1 MFDSLSEKLG
11 GILDRL
17 TRRGA
22 LSEADVEAALRE
34 VRRALLEA
42 DVALDV
48 ARAFTDNIKKQAVGV
63 EVMKSVTP
71 GQLVVKIVHDQLVA
85 TLGADSQGI
94 DLAAA
99 PPVAIMMVGLQGSGK
114 TTTTAKLARRLTDR
128 QKRKVLMA
136 SLDVRRPAAMEQLA
150 VLGRE
155 AQIDTLPVVAGQQ
168 PPQIAKRALEA
179 ARLGGYDVVLLDTA
193 GRTTLDDE
201 MMNEA
206 AEVKRAANP
215 HEVLLVAD
223 ALTGQDA
230 VNLARAFDQRV
241 GLTGIVLTRVDG
253 DGRGGAAL
261 SMRAVTN
268 KPIKLIGTGEKLD
281 ALEEFD
287 PARIAGR
294 ILGMGDIVALVE
306 KAAANIDAEKAMR
319 AAEKMRK
326 GKFDLADLREQL
338 QQMQAM
344 GGMGGLLGMMPGVA
358 KMKAQIANAGLDDK
372 LVKRQM
378 AIIDSMTPQERRNPD
393 ILKASR
399 KKRIAAGSGT
409 TPEYINKLLKMH
421 RGMADMMKAMGG
433 AKRGPL
439 AGLGQIMGFGSGGVP
454 TPEQMAEIAKK
465 MPGGALP
472 PGMPGSSLPP
482 TMPKL
487 PPNIPGKF
495 PDCPASAAESF
506 LDCRVCPVSE
516 KRSENVSLIR
526 HSGAPRSGEPG
537 IHTPQRCGLWI
548 PALARS
554 ARSAGMTVLRKG
566 KPEMSLVIRMARAGT
581 KKRPVYHIVV
591 ADSRITARRPLHR
604 AARSFQSA
612 AAEGQD
618 RAAQARSR
626 KGAGLDE
633 EGRAA
638 VRPRHAL
645 PRCRRHRQ
653 AREAQQPGKGD
664 PAQGTQG
671 RGGRSAQGQG
681 SRRRGRQDRR
691 DRQGCRRQGRSGG
704 ELTLR

>member
-11 GILDRL
+11 RILDGL

-22 LSEADVEAALRE
+22 LSEADVDAALRE

-63 EVMKSVTP
+63 EVVKSVTP
-71 GQLVVKIVHDQLVA
+71 GQMVVKIVHDQLIA
-85 TLGADSQGI
+85 TLGGDSQGGNQGI
-94 DLAAA
+94 DLNAA

-114 TTTTAKLARRLTDR
+114 TTTTAKVARRLADR
-128 QKRKVLMA
+128 QKKKVLMA

-155 AQIDTLPVVAGQQ
+155 AGIDTLPVVEGQQ
-168 PPQIAKRALEA
+168 PQQIAKRAIEA

-193 GRTTLDDE
+193 GRTTLDDA

-306 KAAANIDAEKAMR
+306 KATANIDAEKAMR

-326 GKFDLADLREQL
+326 GKFDLGDLREQL
-338 QQMQAM
+338 QQMQGM
-344 GGMGGLLGMMPGVA
+344 GGMSGLLGMMPGVA
-358 KMKAQIANAGLDDK
+358 KMKNQIANAGLDDK
-372 LVKRQM
+372 LLKRQM

-409 TPEYINKLLKMH
+409 TPEAINKLLKMH
-421 RGMADMMKAMGG
+421 RGMSDMMKAMGSG
-433 AKRGPL
+433 KRGPL
-439 AGLGQIMGFGSGGVP
+439 AGLGQMMGFGSAMP
-454 TPEQMAEIAKK
+454 SPEQMKALAEK
-465 MPGGALP
+465 MPGGAAP
-472 PGMPGSSLPP
+472 GGMPALP
-482 TMPKL
+482 KDL
-487 PPNIPGKF
+487 PVGLRQGLPNLPG
-495 PDCPASAAESF
+495 
-506 LDCRVCPVSE
+506 L
-516 KRSENVSLIR
+516 
-526 HSGAPRSGEPG
+526 
-537 IHTPQRCGLWI
+537 TGL
-548 PALARS
+548 S
-554 ARSAGMTVLRKG
+554 G
-566 KPEMSLVIRMARAGT
+566 KPNLPGLGGFPGLG
-581 KKRPVYHIVV
+581 KK
-591 ADSRITARRPLHR
+591 
-604 AARSFQSA
+604 
-612 AAEGQD
+612 
-618 RAAQARSR
+618 
-626 KGAGLDE
+626 K
-633 EGRAA
+633 
-638 VRPRHAL
+638 
-645 PRCRRHRQ
+645 
-653 AREAQQPGKGD
+653 
-664 PAQGTQG
+664 
-671 RGGRSAQGQG
+671 
-681 SRRRGRQDRR
+681 
-691 DRQGCRRQGRSGG
+691 
-704 ELTLR
+704 